1 MLKKLLASSFFIL
14 TALVNPSF
22 AGGDGC
28 YGGGADVNDSQ
39 KTDTRETEA

>member
-22 AGGDGC
+22 AGDGC

-39 KTDTRETEA
+39 KTDTRDTEA